1 VTSLLKLCCYTT
13 TLTPSDADT
22 SATPNID
29 MSLRSSATKTNY
41 ATNTM
46 CQKFNIRTPN
56 KAALVMELVGE
67 MKSLEKKIQATM
79 LSKKQKMKELTTI
92 KKNCH
97 DLP

>member
-1 VTSLLKLCCYTT
+1 
-13 TLTPSDADT
+13 
-22 SATPNID
+22 
-29 MSLRSSATKTNY
+29 
-41 ATNTM
+41 M